1 MNMLKRATKHFIISA
16 NLGHDASMK
25 MVRTCY
31 SKGLVSKEDFAKTLR
46 AHQAVLDAA
55 RSSQREAAAEA
66 KRLGLSFSHMHS
78 MPS

>member
-31 SKGLVSKEDFAKTLR
+31 SKGLVSKEDIAITLR
-46 AHQAVLDAA
+46 THQAVLVAVQ
-55 RSSQREAAAEA
+55 SPQRKAAAEA
-66 KRLGLSFSHMHS
+66 KRLGMSFSCYEKKIS
-78 MPS
+78 